1 MLRASRRP
9 FAVTLVA
16 SLLVL
21 VGGCCT
27 INPLVSCTPRF
38 TAEISAAADLNSCTD
53 QSTYPVKVRVY
64 SLADG
69 EAFRAADFER
79 LWFEESDL
87 GGAVLGQQTFT
98 VAPGSRDEQRWA
110 RPDGTRLVGV
120 VANFCRLESGCFKH
134 LVAVPEGSPRLVLEL
149 AGTCLTVRLRD

>member
-1 MLRASRRP
+1 MLPASRRP

-16 SLLVL
+16 GFLLL
-21 VGGCCT
+21 AGGCCS

-38 TAEISAAADLNSCTD
+38 TAEISAAQDLNSCTD
-53 QSTYPVKVRVY
+53 QGSYPVKVRVY

-87 GGAVLGQQTFT
+87 GGSVLGQQTFT
-98 VAPGSRDEQRWA
+98 VAPGVVEEQRWA
-110 RPDGTRLVGV
+110 RPAGTRLVGV

-134 LVAVPEGSPRLVLEL
+134 LVEVPEGSQRLVLEL